1 MYLIC
6 TIKASMLYWPNNEEE
21 APPSFAIASSRLQKA
36 YKCALDGHS
45 IGSDRVPEQR
55 G

>member
-21 APPSFAIASSRLQKA
+21 APPSFAIQKA